1 MKSKL
6 FLKLSNWTVCVAYHS
21 YIAQSSYNIILL
33 IVTCYIL
40 VFFYNVF
47 PTFVHI
53 ICDAACIS
61 HFLFVFH
68 SMLLQSNLLSFYRVY
83 KVVIQSLYY
92 MSSRSHSV
100 SDIVFLIVFR
110 SLVFR
115 TRYLFELVFWRITF
129 DLILNC
135 NCRLI
140 HFHCFISALINYISY
155 LPFDHLHCTLR
166 HNSLLLYFN

>member
-1 MKSKL
+1 MNGLCCISL
-6 FLKLSNWTVCVAYHS
+6 LHCT
-21 YIAQSSYNIILL
+21 IYNIILL

-129 DLILNC
+129 DFWFWTAIADL
-135 NCRLI
+135 
-140 HFHCFISALINYISY
+140 FIFIVLY
-155 LPFDHLHCTLR
+155 LP
-166 HNSLLLYFN
+166 